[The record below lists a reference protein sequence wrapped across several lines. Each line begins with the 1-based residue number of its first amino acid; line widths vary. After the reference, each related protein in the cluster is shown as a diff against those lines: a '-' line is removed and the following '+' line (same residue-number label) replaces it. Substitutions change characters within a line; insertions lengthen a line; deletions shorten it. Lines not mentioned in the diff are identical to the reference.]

1 MRKILILGAGR
12 SAASLI
18 TYLVEK
24 AGEQDWRVTVAD
36 RSPEQA
42 RKLVGAA
49 GDAADVVALDAS
61 DAGTRG
67 ALVASHDLVISML
80 PAAMHM
86 DVVHDCLQHRK
97 HVLTPS
103 YVPKEMWALD
113 AQAKEAGLVFL
124 NELGLDPGIDHLSAM
139 RILDRLRAEGASLEA
154 FESYTGGL
162 VAPESDDNPWGYKF
176 SWNPRNVVL
185 AGQGG
190 AACFIRDGRYR
201 YIPYHRLFTRVQHI
215 EVPGYGAF
223 DGYANRDSLKYRK
236 VYGLEDIPTLIRGTL
251 RRQGFCAA
259 WNVFVQLGCTDDSY
273 AMEVPADM
281 TWSSFF
287 DAFLPPAPD
296 GDLRASLSGYLGL
309 DPTGQVMDQLDWLGV
324 FGNEPVGLTAG
335 SPAQLLQHL
344 LEQKWALGAGDKD
357 MIVMQ
362 HVFRYARGAE
372 RRRLS
377 SSLVVEG
384 RDRTDTA
391 MARTVGLPLAIAAR
405 LVLNGQVAERGV
417 LLPLSSGLYD
427 PILDELEE
435 LGIAFREQEE
445 VLPD

>member
-1 MRKILILGAGR
+1 
-12 SAASLI
+12 
-18 TYLVEK
+18 
-24 AGEQDWRVTVAD
+24 
-36 RSPEQA
+36 
-42 RKLVGAA
+42 
-49 GDAADVVALDAS
+49 
-61 DAGTRG
+61 
-67 ALVASHDLVISML
+67 
-80 PAAMHM
+80 
-86 DVVHDCLQHRK
+86 
-97 HVLTPS
+97 
-103 YVPKEMWALD
+103 
-113 AQAKEAGLVFL
+113 
-124 NELGLDPGIDHLSAM
+124 
-139 RILDRLRAEGASLEA
+139 
-154 FESYTGGL
+154 
-162 VAPESDDNPWGYKF
+162 
-176 SWNPRNVVL
+176 
-185 AGQGG
+185 
-190 AACFIRDGRYR
+190 
-201 YIPYHRLFTRVQHI
+201 
-215 EVPGYGAF
+215 
-223 DGYANRDSLKYRK
+223 
-236 VYGLEDIPTLIRGTL
+236 
-251 RRQGFCAA
+251 
-259 WNVFVQLGCTDDSY
+259 
-273 AMEVPADM
+273 M
-281 TWSSFF
+281 TWASFF
-287 DAFLPPAPD
+287 DAFLSPAPD

-427 PILDELEE
+427 PILDELEV